1 MSCWAEFWLSFFFLF
16 SCLDTELEGT
26 GVGEEKYRYV
36 EKHHILAGEVQW
48 IIYWQMGYRLHVD
61 CSVSHGSF
69 MYNFIKLF
77 LHFTIQ
83 SLIFK
88 LTSKFTSRIILTVTL
103 MEWRRDHL
111 VLVKTHWLVLS
122 YLIAQYLMLL
132 SNSLITFRELKN
144 YDCFGVLLR
153 HFWNLIIYRNMI
165 YQNLFYNNFVFIYK
179 VQY

>member
-1 MSCWAEFWLSFFFLF
+1 MDFLVHPYLYKEDKGSQMRCGVKFPTNVLLSWVLIKFFFFFF

-88 LTSKFTSRIILTVTL
+88 LTSNIHFQNHSYSHSYGMKKRSSGSRKDPLVSFVVSHSTVSYAAVKFT
-103 MEWRRDHL
+103 D
-111 VLVKTHWLVLS
+111 
-122 YLIAQYLMLL
+122 Y
-132 SNSLITFRELKN
+132 F
-144 YDCFGVLLR
+144 
-153 HFWNLIIYRNMI
+153 
-165 YQNLFYNNFVFIYK
+165 
-179 VQY
+179 